1 MTCTEP
7 AYAKL
12 NLSLDILGRR
22 SDGYHDMRMV
32 MQSVTLRDTV
42 TLEERGDGALS
53 ISTSLPF
60 LPCDESNIAAKAARR
75 FFAVTGLPFPGLDI
89 DIRKSIPEIGRAHV

>member
-12 NLSLDILGRR
+12 NLSLDIVGRR

-32 MQSVTLRDTV
+32 MQSVTLRS
-42 TLEERGDGALS
+42 EERRVGKECL
-53 ISTSLPF
+53 
-60 LPCDESNIAAKAARR
+60 
-75 FFAVTGLPFPGLDI
+75 
-89 DIRKSIPEIGRAHV
+89 